1 MKGVTI
7 SVVIPTYNRAE
18 LLRYTL
24 ESLRQQTLDKTQFEV
39 IVVDDGG
46 SDNSEAVVKEFA
58 DDLNVKYFWQEDD
71 GFRAGKAR
79 NIGTAIAVGKYIV
92 YIDTGVL
99 MATYALEEHLRIHQS
114 AAYPTVIIGYVYG
127 FEIDNEMVDKIIDVI
142 DYRDADATINYL
154 HEHKALDIRQRQ
166 YDELGENIT
175 NWPAPFDILWTCHVS
190 AEREELLKAGLF
202 DEAFNSWGGED
213 VDLGV
218 RLYLNK
224 NLFTME
230 RTACSF
236 HWPHKKE
243 VADHKE
249 SSANAAERIHNKY
262 NLWVTS
268 FYGKDLRDE
277 KYSLN
282 KVIKIF
288 RELEAQ
294 SAPKWP
300 PKGKINHRLAER
312 VN

>member
-1 MKGVTI
+1 MNNIKI
-7 SVVIPTYNRAE
+7 SVVIPTYNRE
-18 LLRYTL
+18 DLLRYTL
-24 ESLRQQTLDKTQFEV
+24 ESLRQQTLDKSQFEV
-39 IVVDDGG
+39 VIVDDGG
-46 SDNSEAVVKEFA
+46 SDNSEAVVQEFA
-58 DDLNVKYFWQEDD
+58 DDLNVKYFWQEDH

-79 NIGTAIAVGKYIV
+79 NVGTAIAVGQYIL

-99 MATYALEEHLRIHQS
+99 LATSTLEEHLRIHQRS
-114 AAYPTVIIGYVYG
+114 SYPTVIIGYVYG
-127 FEIDNEMVDKIIDVI
+127 FEIDNDLVDKIADVI
-142 DYRDADATINYL
+142 DYKDVDTTIYHLNQ
-154 HEHKALDIRQRQ
+154 HQALDIRQKQ
-166 YDELGENIT
+166 YDELGDNIT

-202 DEAFNSWGGED
+202 DEEFNSWGGED

-218 RLYLNK
+218 RLYLNN

-230 RTACSF
+230 KSACSF

-243 VADHKE
+243 VDNHKE

-268 FYGKDLRDE
+268 FYGKDLQDE

-288 RELEAQ
+288 KELEGQKARK
-294 SAPKWP
+294 S
-300 PKGKINHRLAER
+300 KINQRLLER
-312 VN
+312 VS